1 MQHVS
6 TLLLSILLSTAACT
20 VADDGDITSRD
31 FCEDVPA
38 PGTPGGACFI
48 GFECDPGATCSVHA
62 LGFVCAADCSPTAGC
77 DCGSSCSASGL
88 CETQCKGPED
98 CAEGMVCDSVG
109 EAAPTCVWPALEP
122 LPSVCPEP
130 VECFTTA
137 SSFCIATDIAA
148 AKHGVDDAGRTEIGD
163 KCWGHE
169 LPMCD
174 ICLLAQARCEGSA
187 SGEACSELAS
197 LCTCYG
203 ETLPWF

>member
-1 MQHVS
+1 MKNL
-6 TLLLSILLSTAACT
+6 TLALLFSLVLGCDTP
-20 VADDGDITSRD
+20 VDADL
-31 FCEDVPA
+31 EDVPA
-38 PGTPGGACFI
+38 PGSAGGACFI
-48 GFECDPGATCSVHA
+48 GFECDADLTCSIHT
-62 LGFVCAADCSPTAGC
+62 LGFVCAESCGATTGC
-77 DCGSSCSASGL
+77 ACDASCSSANL

-98 CAEGMVCDSVG
+98 CAEGMVCDAFG
-109 EAAPTCVWPALEP
+109 DGAATCIWPALEP

-137 SSFCIATDIAA
+137 SSFCIAVDIAA
-148 AKHGVDDAGRTEIGD
+148 AKHGTDASGRAEIDG

-174 ICLLAQARCEGSA
+174 ICLLAETLCESSVG
-187 SGEACSELAS
+187 GEACGELAS